1 MRQELIITTAVRL
14 SPNNLNQQLEVI
26 NAFKTA
32 LVHDFPERANRV
44 TVSINNTEQEVADAA
59 SKLLIEKGIS
69 VRNYYQEKIN
79 PAKVYLKGLQ
89 DASIISGNNY
99 IVQPDSGGSHSPS
112 DVNKIFNRMIKS
124 PNIDAVFADRTN
136 GYGYP
141 WYRWLTSFGG
151 TALAN
156 SVLSVR
162 PHIPDF
168 TSGCMGFRSKTIA
181 RLFEATQADNW
192 ISVRDDRSWRG
203 LQTEY
208 IARVLTLSPQPIVE
222 TQPINYSGRLIP
234 PPPVPLKDIFQSLEM
249 LFDLKTELNKQG
261 KLPIYR
267 KTK

>member
-99 IVQPDSGGSHSPS
+99 IVQPD
-112 DVNKIFNRMIKS
+112 
-124 PNIDAVFADRTN
+124 
-136 GYGYP
+136 
-141 WYRWLTSFGG
+141 SFGG